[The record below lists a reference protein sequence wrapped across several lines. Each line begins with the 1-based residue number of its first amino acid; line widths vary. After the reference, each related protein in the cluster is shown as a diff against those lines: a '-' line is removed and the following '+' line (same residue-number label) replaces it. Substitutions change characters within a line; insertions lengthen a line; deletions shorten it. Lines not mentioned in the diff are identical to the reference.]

1 MRVLKTLIDV
11 SVMPEKVRKSV
22 KEETIESLK
31 VVLGP
36 LKGDDD
42 FAKARGY
49 VITHNTLRSTIF
61 CRTLVHLHDQQG
73 FVLL

>member
-22 KEETIESLK
+22 KEETIESMK

-42 FAKARGY
+42 FAKAIGY
-49 VITHNTLRSTIF
+49 VIT
-61 CRTLVHLHDQQG
+61 
-73 FVLL
+73 